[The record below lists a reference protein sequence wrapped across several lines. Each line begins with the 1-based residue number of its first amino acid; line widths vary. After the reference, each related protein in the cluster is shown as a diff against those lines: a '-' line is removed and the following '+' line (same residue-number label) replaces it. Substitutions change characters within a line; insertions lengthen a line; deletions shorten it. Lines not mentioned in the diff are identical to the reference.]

1 MTTTIVKPNES
12 KAFMKGLSELK
23 VKDLPEVREAL
34 KKILGVT
41 TDQSFRNYAGG
52 KVQTLD
58 VEKAGQIADLFAAYG
73 VANPWGL

>member
-1 MTTTIVKPNES
+1 MATAIIPNPA
-12 KAFMKGLSELK
+12 KAFKRGLRELK

-34 KKILGVT
+34 KKILQVGTNVALG
-41 TDQSFRNYAGG
+41 NYANG

-58 VEKAGQIADLFAAYG
+58 VEKAGQIQALFASYG